1 MSACYRVRLAVRCD
15 RQVILQRCHVS
26 SVKSEYDVIV
36 VGGGHA
42 GCEAAAAASRMGA
55 STLLVTQKIS
65 TIGEMSCN
73 PSFGGIGKGQ
83 LMREIDALDGLC
95 CRICD
100 LSGIQYKVL
109 NQSKGPAVWGHRA
122 QMDRSLYKKHMQ
134 QEILN
139 TRNLQVKEDEVDDLL
154 ISTVTDARE
163 EEEEI
168 EAVSREASVQHAKQ
182 STGKKS
188 ESDFVDSRSPRYRCD
203 GIRTSSGQEI
213 RSKATVITTGT
224 FLRGQINLGLSSYP
238 AGRIG
243 DKESTKLADTL
254 ARLQLQLGRMKT
266 GTPPRLDA
274 STIDFSNLTSTDG
287 DHPPRPFSFLNHRV
301 WIEVSVIAAHVTHAC
316 K

>member
-1 MSACYRVRLAVRCD
+1 MSTACCRVLPVRSGRHLCA
-15 RQVILQRCHVS
+15 RRCHVS

-55 STLLVTQKIS
+55 STLLVTQKIA

-109 NQSKGPAVWGHRA
+109 NQSKGPAVWGHRG

-139 TRNLQVKEDEVDDLL
+139 TRNLRVTEEEVDDLL
-154 ISTVTDARE
+154 ISTVSDGEEAAEARE
-163 EEEEI
+163 EASPVET
-168 EAVSREASVQHAKQ
+168 RESK
-182 STGKKS
+182 SNS
-188 ESDFVDSRSPRYRCD
+188 ESHFLHGCLPRYRCD
-203 GIRTSSGQEI
+203 GIRTSRGQEI

-224 FLRGQINLGLSSYP
+224 FLRGQINLGLHSYP
-238 AGRIG
+238 AGRLG
-243 DKESTKLADTL
+243 DAASTKLADTL
-254 ARLQLQLGRMKT
+254 YRLRLRLSRMKT

-274 STIDFSNLTSTDG
+274 STIDFSRLQSTDG

-301 WIEVSVIAAHVTHAC
+301 WIQVSVIAPHVTRC
-316 K
+316 KWLVSG